1 MKSYFSTEFCK
12 FIIIYTLAFIV
23 VDVNNEKI
31 GCSVGTEETLK
42 EDGNTAKTMA
52 HPTVLEAQYGV
63 VKVIVLYIRG
73 LIRRKKILVL
83 KYKHIKVTI
92 FFIWL

>member
-1 MKSYFSTEFCK
+1 MS
-12 FIIIYTLAFIV
+12 FIV

-63 VKVIVLYIRG
+63 VKVIILQTQIYSTSLYI
-73 LIRRKKILVL
+73 KIS
-83 KYKHIKVTI
+83 KSINNKI
-92 FFIWL
+92 